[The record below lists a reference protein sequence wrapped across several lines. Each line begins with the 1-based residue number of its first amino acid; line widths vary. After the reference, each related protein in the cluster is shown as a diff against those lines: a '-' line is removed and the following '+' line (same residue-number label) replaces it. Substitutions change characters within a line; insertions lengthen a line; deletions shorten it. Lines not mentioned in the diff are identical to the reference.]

1 MKWQIKVKLK
11 SGILDPQGKTVHHA
25 LQHLGFHQIKDV
37 RIGKLME
44 IELEDMPEAEA
55 RKLLED
61 ASRKLLANP
70 VVEEFE
76 IEGPL
81 S

>member
-11 SGILDPQGKTVHHA
+11 PGILDPQGKTVNHA
-25 LQHLGFHQIKDV
+25 LHHLGFHQIKEV
-37 RIGKLME
+37 RIGKLMD
-44 IELEDMPEAEA
+44 IEMEDMPEAEA
-55 RKLLED
+55 RKILEE

-81 S
+81 L

>member
-25 LQHLGFHQIKDV
+25 LQHLGFQQIKDV

-76 IEGPL
+76 IEGPMP
-81 S
+81 